1 MIKFDNLEK
10 YIEEANILLKNYKYN
25 VEHLSADSDIF
36 ETLIPIN
43 ELKNNLNKYQLP
55 QDYIFDED
63 ATVRSNRDRVKE
75 FNELIT
81 NLYNDLEEL
90 KYYMTIEYIKKYVYS
105 LFGDAFTMFT
115 DFSYSQILDYM
126 LIANP
131 HFASLYNHGSMWRY
145 VEYGNRSQ
153 AMKPFE
159 DYLYHIALLLD
170 IKSKDTLDNM
180 YWPYRS
186 EEE

>member
-1 MIKFDNLEK
+1 MINFENFEK
-10 YIEEANILLKNYKYN
+10 YIEEANVCLKNYKYI

-36 ETLIPIN
+36 ETIIPIN

-55 QDYIFDED
+55 QDYIFDEND
-63 ATVRSNRDRVKE
+63 TVRSNRNRVTE
-75 FNELIT
+75 FNGLIT
-81 NLYNDLEEL
+81 KTYKNLEEL
-90 KYYMTIEYIKKYVYS
+90 KYQITIEYIKRYVYS

-131 HFASLYNHGSMWRY
+131 DFASLYNHGSMWRY
-145 VEYGNRSQ
+145 EEYGNRSQ

-180 YWPYRS
+180 Y
-186 EEE
+186 